1 MNISIANRLY
11 EYRKK
16 SGLSQEELAA
26 KLGVSRQAVSKW
38 ERAEASPDTDNL
50 INLSKLYGVTLDD
63 LINKDPI
70 INAQSED
77 SDTADAEEGNDA
89 ATDDNTE
96 SAPEDDSDR
105 DDDDDD
111 DDGDDDDEDAKVDEK
126 SDKNVHIGFD
136 GIHVRD
142 GDEEVH
148 ISWHG
153 IKAKGGDGESVNIGK
168 DGFAIIDKDGNV
180 KAGKSKH
187 WLLHEL
193 PVPTIIAIIYLVLGF
208 AWNLWHPGWIIF
220 MLIPVFYSAF
230 TAIEQHDPSCFCYPV
245 LISAM
250 YLLIGCVWNGWHP
263 WWVLF
268 LTIPIYYSLC
278 DIWKKYKR

>member
-70 INAQSED
+70 MNAQSSD

-148 ISWHG
+148 ISWKG
-153 IKAKGGDGESVNIGK
+153 INAKGGDGESVNIGK

-193 PVPTIIAIIYLVLGF
+193 PVPTIIAIVYLVLGF

-220 MLIPVFYSAF
+220 MLIPVFYSVF

-245 LISAM
+245 LIAAM